1 MTELNPIVVA
11 GIDVGKS
18 KLDAHILDSSL
29 ERQFDNTKPGRRAP
43 CATGCSSTASPRAV
57 FEPTGRY
64 HRNLHQGLAEA
75 GLETVLVN
83 PLRSPP
89 LRRSHRKTRQERPRR
104 CRHAR
109 PASASST
116 TSRRPHPSRA
126 TSSTSATGSPSR
138 RKLVEQLGA
147 LRKLCAELA
156 PEAAGCPGATLD
168 ALQTDSADCER
179 RMLTCIAA
187 DTALSRR
194 AAIIRSIPGCGP
206 VTAACLCA
214 DMPDL
219 GTLGRRQAASLF
231 GLAPFDRDS
240 GQHRGGRSIRGGRAQ
255 PRHLLY
261 MAALSTVRCEPT
273 AKAFY
278 ERLLARGKPAQ
289 GRPRRRHAQA
299 RRPARHPAPRGS
311 SLAARASH
319 PRTAGRRMSTPTSGS
334 QPNLAIRKERQENR
348 LSGTSLPG
356 YVLDNKHGS

>member
-29 ERQFDNTKPGRRAP
+29 ERQFDNTKPGRRALRNWLLKHGV
-43 CATGCSSTASPRAV
+43 TRAV

-64 HRNLHQGLAEA
+64 HRHLHQGLAEA

-83 PLRSPP
+83 PLRSRRFAEAIGRLAKNDRVDAAMLARFGLLDNLEATPP
-89 LRRSHRKTRQERPRR
+89 QPRNLQ
-104 CRHAR
+104 HLSDWLAL
-109 PASASST
+109 
-116 TSRRPHPSRA
+116 
-126 TSSTSATGSPSR
+126 R

-214 DMPDL
+214 DMPEL

-240 GQHRGGRSIRGGRAQ
+240 GQHRGGRSQ

-261 MAALSTVRCEPT
+261 MAALSAVRCEPA

-278 ERLLARGKPAQ
+278 ERLLARGKPHKVALVAVMRKLVGLLDTLLREDRLWQ
-289 GRPRRRHAQA
+289 PEPPTRALQA
-299 RRPARHPAPRGS
+299 
-311 SLAARASH
+311 AA
-319 PRTAGRRMSTPTSGS
+319 
-334 QPNLAIRKERQENR
+334 
-348 LSGTSLPG
+348 
-356 YVLDNKHGS
+356 

>member
-29 ERQFDNTKPGRRAP
+29 ERQFDNTKPGRRALRNWLLKHGV
-43 CATGCSSTASPRAV
+43 TRAV

-64 HRNLHQGLAEA
+64 HRHLHQGLAEA

-83 PLRSPP
+83 PLRSRRFAEAIGRLAKNDRVDAAMLARFGLLDNLEATPP
-89 LRRSHRKTRQERPRR
+89 QPRNLQ
-104 CRHAR
+104 HLSDLLAL
-109 PASASST
+109 
-116 TSRRPHPSRA
+116 
-126 TSSTSATGSPSR
+126 R

-214 DMPDL
+214 DMPEL

-240 GQHRGGRSIRGGRAQ
+240 GQHRGCRSIRGGRAQ

-278 ERLLARGKPAQ
+278 ERLLARGKPPKVALVAVMRKLVGLLDTLLREDRLWQ
-289 GRPRRRHAQA
+289 PEPPTRALQA
-299 RRPARHPAPRGS
+299 
-311 SLAARASH
+311 AA
-319 PRTAGRRMSTPTSGS
+319 
-334 QPNLAIRKERQENR
+334 
-348 LSGTSLPG
+348 
-356 YVLDNKHGS
+356 